1 MEHTIKITKINKS
14 KVDDL
19 DFDNIP
25 LGRTFTD
32 HMFIC
37 DYENGQWNN
46 PRIEPLERIPTH
58 PAAMALH
65 YGQAIFEGMKA
76 TVDVDGS
83 PMLFRPEKN
92 AVRLNFSADRMG
104 MPHFPEDLFVEGLK
118 QLVAMEQA
126 WIPPQEGSALYL
138 RPFMYADEP
147 FIGMRAAT
155 SYKFIIMASPAG
167 TFFSNRIKLYAETK
181 YIRAVDG
188 GTGEAKAAGNYA
200 AAIRPTE
207 LAKAKGYDQV
217 LWLDAVEHRYI
228 QEVGTMNI
236 FFKIDGKFITPQRDG
251 AILDGITRMS
261 VIDLLRHKGF
271 EVTERA
277 ITIDEIIEASNNGT
291 LEEAFGTG
299 TAVGI
304 AYIQDIGYK
313 DQVIHVSDESPVG
326 LDVNDTLNEI
336 KTGQIEDPFNWMV
349 KIEKELA

>member
-1 MEHTIKITKINKS
+1 MKHNISIKRVEKS
-14 KVDDL
+14 KVENL

-37 DYENGQWNN
+37 DYQNGQWNN
-46 PRIEPLERIPTH
+46 PRVEPLHLIPTH

-76 TVDVDGS
+76 TIDTGGT
-83 PMLFRPEKN
+83 PMLFRPQKN
-92 AVRLNFSADRMG
+92 AKRLNLSADRMG

-118 QLVAMEQA
+118 QLVAIEQA

-155 SYKFIIMASPAG
+155 SFKFIIIASPSG
-167 TFFSNRIKLYAETK
+167 PFFKKRIKLYAETK
-181 YIRAVDG
+181 YIRAAEG

-217 LWLDAVEHRYI
+217 LWLDASEHKYI

-236 FFKIDGKFITPQRDG
+236 FFKIDGKFVTPKRDG

-261 VIDLLRHKGF
+261 VIDLLRHKDY
-271 EVTERA
+271 EVTERP
-277 ITIDEIIEASNNGT
+277 ITINEIKEASKNGS

-304 AYIQDIGYK
+304 AYIQEIGFGNET
-313 DQVIHVSDESPVG
+313 IHVSDNSPVG
-326 LDVNDTLNEI
+326 LDVNNTLNGI
-336 KTGQIEDPFNWMV
+336 KTGKIKDTFNWMV
-349 KIEKELA
+349 KIEKELV

>member
-1 MEHTIKITKINKS
+1 MSYNISITKVAKS
-14 KVDDL
+14 KVEDL
-19 DFDNIP
+19 DFSNIP

-37 DYENGQWNN
+37 DYANGQWNN
-46 PRIEPLERIPTH
+46 PRVEPLQLIPTH

-76 TVDVDGS
+76 TVDAEGT
-83 PMLFRPEKN
+83 PMLFRPTKN
-92 AVRLNFSADRMG
+92 AARLNSSADRMG
-104 MPHFPEDLFVEGLK
+104 MPNFPEDLFVEGLK
-118 QLVAMEQA
+118 QLVAVEKP
-126 WIPPQEGSALYL
+126 WIPTQEGSALYL

-155 SYKFIIMASPAG
+155 SFKFIIIASPSG
-167 TFFSNRIKLYAETK
+167 PFFKKRIKLYAETK
-181 YIRAVDG
+181 YIRAAEG

-217 LWLDAVEHRYI
+217 LWLDAIEHKYI

-236 FFKIDGKFITPQRDG
+236 FFKVDGKFITPKRDG
-251 AILDGITRMS
+251 TILDGITRMS
-261 VIDLLRHKGF
+261 VIDILRHKGY
-271 EVTERA
+271 EVTERL
-277 ITIDEIIEASNNGT
+277 ITIDEIKEASKNGT

-304 AYIQDIGYK
+304 AYIQEIGI
-313 DQVIHVSDESPVG
+313 DDETIHVSDKSPIG
-326 LDVNDTLNEI
+326 LDVNNILSGI
-336 KTGQIEDPFNWMV
+336 KTGKIKDSFNWMLKV
-349 KIEKELA
+349 EKELV

>member
-1 MEHTIKITKINKS
+1 MKHNISIQKVEKS
-14 KVDDL
+14 KVDTI
-19 DFDNIP
+19 DFNNIP
-25 LGRTFTD
+25 LGTSFTD

-37 DYENGQWNN
+37 DYKDGEWQN
-46 PRIEPLERIPTH
+46 PRIEPLALIPTH

-76 TVDVDGS
+76 NVDEDGT
-83 PMLFRPEKN
+83 PMLFRADKN
-92 AVRLNFSADRMG
+92 AARLNFSADRMG
-104 MPHFPEDLFVEGLK
+104 MPNVPEELFVEGLK
-118 QLVAMEQA
+118 QLVAMDKA
-126 WIPPQEGSALYL
+126 WIPPQDGSALYL
-138 RPFMYADEP
+138 RPFMYADEA

-167 TFFSNRIKLYAETK
+167 PFFSKRIKLWAEK
-181 YIRAVDG
+181 KFVRAVDG

-217 LWLDAVEHRYI
+217 LWLDAVEHEYI

-236 FFKIDGKFITPQRDG
+236 FFKIDGKFITPRRDG

-261 VIDLLRHKGF
+261 VIAILKDKGF
-271 EVTERA
+271 EVIERPITLTEIR
-277 ITIDEIIEASNNGT
+277 EASEKGL

-304 AYIQDIGYK
+304 AYIQSIGTENG
-313 DQVIHVSDESPVG
+313 DIHVSDESPVG
-326 LDVNDTLNEI
+326 LEVNDTLNAI
-336 KTGQIEDPFNWMV
+336 KTGKIEDKFNWMIKV
-349 KIEKELA
+349 EEELA